1 MEETKNLEGKFKDVQ
16 ILSDNVIRWVVLLMR
31 NTWCWCPIFSD
42 IWARSTQWLD
52 KSWRSTWPVWP
63 TNTKCEY
70 IFSMIFPRLCHP
82 LALASI
88 FTRRIYSLPWCA
100 PGQSQIWENNLFELK
115 LFNDDGYLVF
125 NCKNWL
131 EISMFVYFCRLGC
144 IKHCER
150 KGKVFACL
158 DSIGWHGQC
167 RKFAG
172 ICTLTSDGAFSKSPK
187 TNKATFFLWKWKL
200 KKQKVGLPS
209 YRRIQ
214 GWNSRAECL
223 RRTTKERLGLSK
235 RDTWKFTWNIQYAD
249 FWNEWSF

>member
-1 MEETKNLEGKFKDVQ
+1 MWYGESFCWWETLNA
-16 ILSDNVIRWVVLLMR
+16 NVP
-31 NTWCWCPIFSD
+31 CSSD

-70 IFSMIFPRLCHP
+70 NFSIKFSCLCQP

-88 FTRRIYSLPWCA
+88 FPRRIYSLLWCA
-100 PGQSQIWENNLFELK
+100 PGQSQIWENNLFEFK
-115 LFNDDGYLVF
+115 LSNDDGYLVF

-158 DSIGWHGQC
+158 DSIGWHRQC

-172 ICTLTSDGAFSKSPK
+172 ICTLTSNGAF
-187 TNKATFFLWKWKL
+187 T
-200 KKQKVGLPS
+200 
-209 YRRIQ
+209 
-214 GWNSRAECL
+214 
-223 RRTTKERLGLSK
+223 
-235 RDTWKFTWNIQYAD
+235 
-249 FWNEWSF
+249 

>member
-1 MEETKNLEGKFKDVQ
+1 MSYLLRYLGTVNPMARQELEINMTSVTNKYKMWVQ
-16 ILSDNVIRWVVLLMR
+16 FLNDLPPHRV
-31 NTWCWCPIFSD
+31 
-42 IWARSTQWLD
+42 
-52 KSWRSTWPVWP
+52 
-63 TNTKCEY
+63 
-70 IFSMIFPRLCHP
+70 CHP

-100 PGQSQIWENNLFELK
+100 PGQSQIWENNLFEFK

-131 EISMFVYFCRLGC
+131 EISIFVYFCRLGC

-187 TNKATFFLWKWKL
+187 TNKTTFFLWKWKL

-235 RDTWKFTWNIQYAD
+235 RDTWKD
-249 FWNEWSF
+249 LEH